1 MDRPEEAT
9 RLDGRLLASG
19 ATDRICI
26 WDLRSSNC
34 IRVIDAGTSVIAV
47 AFSPDRYFLASVQG
61 NAVKLWEIAS
71 GKLHMTLDDHN
82 ADVHSVVFS
91 PNGKYLASGSHDF
104 TVKLWEVA
112 TGNLLRTFKH
122 GYMVSGVAFSGHGQ
136 FLASSCFDGTAKIWD
151 VASGVEIMSFDQHTD
166 DVMCLAF
173 SPDDRQL
180 VTGSYD
186 TTLRIWDVTAL
197 RPLKANR

>member
-1 MDRPEEAT
+1 
-9 RLDGRLLASG
+9 
-19 ATDRICI
+19 
-26 WDLRSSNC
+26 
-34 IRVIDAGTSVIAV
+34 
-47 AFSPDRYFLASVQG
+47 
-61 NAVKLWEIAS
+61 
-71 GKLHMTLDDHN
+71 
-82 ADVHSVVFS
+82 
-91 PNGKYLASGSHDF
+91 
-104 TVKLWEVA
+104 
-112 TGNLLRTFKH
+112 
-122 GYMVSGVAFSGHGQ
+122 MVSGVAFSGHGQ